1 MPLSGGTIL
10 VNARVRHLD
19 YIEELSI
26 VLAHRWDPERI
37 FVIFTANFDESNT
50 HGQKPTVILAAYVGH
65 AYQWLRF
72 NKKLARL
79 QTAYGFKVFHATD
92 FKGRR
97 REFSGWSD
105 EKCAA
110 LISDLTEL
118 VRDNLA
124 LGMTIALDYNRF
136 MNEYRAPPIP
146 SKMHMDSQYGACFRA
161 CMGHLIDF
169 LALRQHRDKL
179 NIVIERGH
187 PNVRDCERIFD
198 DLKKRF
204 HNIDVDI
211 LGSFTIERK
220 DTWPPLLVADLLA
233 HTYSM
238 VRAHNAA
245 GTLPAGAL
253 QPAKTLKG
261 ALAFLE
267 LAPNAL
273 AELKSGYIRF
283 RQLEIDEWR
292 ARKAAKKASS
302 LVGRQPS

>member
-1 MPLSGGTIL
+1 
-10 VNARVRHLD
+10 
-19 YIEELSI
+19 
-26 VLAHRWDPERI
+26 
-37 FVIFTANFDESNT
+37 VIFTANFDESDT
-50 HGQKPTVILAAYVGH
+50 HGREPTVILAAYVGH

-79 QTAYGFKVFHATD
+79 QATYGFKVFHATD
-92 FKGRR
+92 FKGKH

-110 LISDLTEL
+110 LLADLIEL

-124 LGMTIALDYNRF
+124 LGMTVALSYDRF

-146 SKMHMDSQYGACFRA
+146 SKMHMDSQYGVCFRA
-161 CMGHLIDF
+161 CMGSLIDF
-169 LALRQHRDKL
+169 MALRQHRDKL
-179 NIVIERGH
+179 NIVMEHGGKTG
-187 PNVRDCERIFD
+187 DCERIFN

-204 HNIDVDI
+204 RNSGVDM

-220 DTWPPLLVADLLA
+220 DTWPPLMVADMLA

-238 VRAHNAA
+238 VRAQDHA
-245 GTLPAGAL
+245 GTLPEDTL

-261 ALAFLE
+261 ALAFLQ

-273 AELKSGYIRF
+273 AELKTGYAQF
-283 RQLEIDEWR
+283 RQLEIDERRKQRNAGR
-292 ARKAAKKASS
+292 AAS
-302 LVGRQPS
+302 LKGKPS

>member
-1 MPLSGGTIL
+1 
-10 VNARVRHLD
+10 
-19 YIEELSI
+19 
-26 VLAHRWDPERI
+26 
-37 FVIFTANFDESNT
+37 VIFTANFDETDT
-50 HGQKPTVILAAYVGH
+50 HGPKPTVILADFVGH
-65 AYQWLRF
+65 TYQWQRF

-79 QTAYGFKVFHATD
+79 QAAYDFNVFHATD
-92 FKGRR
+92 FKSKR

-110 LISDLTEL
+110 LIADLVAL

-124 LGMTIALDYNRF
+124 LGITVALPCDRF

-161 CMGHLIDF
+161 CMGYLIDF
-169 LALRQHRDKL
+169 LALRQHRDTL

-198 DLKKRF
+198 DLKRRF
-204 HNIDVDI
+204 HNIGVNS

-220 DTWPPLLVADLLA
+220 DTWPPLMVADMLA

-238 VRAHNAA
+238 VRAKDAA
-245 GTLPAGAL
+245 GTLPTGAM
-253 QPAKTLKG
+253 QPTKTLKG
-261 ALAFLE
+261 SLAFLE

-273 AELKSGYIRF
+273 AELKAGYVRF

-292 ARKAAKKASS
+292 QRRDAKRKAASS
-302 LVGRQPS
+302 QGQSS